1 MSSIDL
7 LLSDPRVV
15 TAIIALIV
23 AATSLARAET
33 ARIDAENAIKRTGGR
48 RRTPPSAAIPPPGA
62 TERREAP

>member
-15 TAIIALIV
+15 TALISLIV

-33 ARIDAENAIKRTGGR
+33 ARIDAEHAIKRVGGR
-48 RRTPPSAAIPPPGA
+48 RQTPPASPNKAPGGV
-62 TERREAP
+62 ERRKAQ